1 MNLYAKVAKNT
12 IIQMLGKLISTLL
25 GLLAIAMITRYLSPS
40 GFGEYTTITTF
51 LAFFAVIADLGLT
64 LITAQMLSD
73 TNYKES
79 EALNN
84 LFGLRLISAIF
95 FISLAP
101 FIVIFFPY
109 TDAIKSGV
117 LICSAAFLFPALNQ
131 VIVGLFQKKLSM
143 ERDVIAEVASRLTL
157 IFVIFLSLR
166 FELGLRGILIATVA
180 SAAVNFLLHYILA
193 CHFITIKPEF
203 NWVIWKKIISKSW
216 PLAITIIL
224 NLIYLRAD
232 TLILSIFKSTTEVG
246 LYGAAYRVIDVLTTI
261 PFMFAG
267 IILPILTSAWL
278 QNNKEYFKNVLQKS
292 FDFMAI
298 LAIPLIFGSQLLAE
312 PVMRF
317 VAGSDFSKSGDILK
331 YLIIAVAAIFLG
343 TIFSHAVIA
352 LDKQRKL
359 IWFYVFTSIS
369 ALIAYFLLIP
379 KYSYYGAATVTI
391 YSEILIAIFSA
402 ACVYKYS
409 RFKPSLKTLFKSLAA
424 SVIMGVFIFLVPAY
438 YQSTLGGLLLIIL
451 ISIIIYFSGL
461 YLFGAIRAKDIETIL
476 KKDRGEHGTNYDPSS
491 NL

>member
-1 MNLYAKVAKNT
+1 MNLYAKVARNT
-12 IIQMLGKLISTLL
+12 LMQIAGKIISTIL

-64 LITAQMLSD
+64 LVTAQMLSD
-73 TNYKES
+73 SHNEES
-79 EALNN
+79 QVLNN
-84 LFGLRLISAIF
+84 LFGLRLVSAIF

-101 FIVIFFPY
+101 LIVIFFPY
-109 TDAIKSGV
+109 DTAIKSGI
-117 LICSAAFLFPALNQ
+117 LIAAAAFFFPALNQ
-131 VIVGLFQKKLSM
+131 VLIGLFQKKLSM
-143 ERDVIAEVASRLTL
+143 GRDVFSEVASRLTL
-157 IFVIFLSLR
+157 ILVIFLSLH
-166 FELGLRGILIATVA
+166 FKLGLNGILIATVA
-180 SAAVNFLLHYILA
+180 SAAVNFILHYFLA

-203 NWVIWKKIISKSW
+203 NWSIWKNIIHKSW

-232 TLILSIFKSTTEVG
+232 TLILSVFKSNAEVG

-278 QNNKEYFKNVLQKS
+278 ENNKDYFKNVLQKS

-298 LAIPLIFGSQLLAE
+298 LAIPLIVGSQLLGR
-312 PVMRF
+312 PVMEF
-317 VAGSDFSKSGDILK
+317 VAGSAFSESGNILK

-352 LDKQRKL
+352 LDKQKKL
-359 IWFYVFTSIS
+359 IWFYIFTSFS
-369 ALIAYFLLIP
+369 SLIAYFILIP
-379 KYSYYGAATVTI
+379 KYSYYGAAAVTI
-391 YSEILIAIFSA
+391 YSEVVIAIFSL

-409 RFKPSLKTLFKSLAA
+409 RFKPNLKNLAKSILAA
-424 SVIMGVFIFLVPAY
+424 VIMGVFIYIAPSH
-438 YQSTLGGLLLIIL
+438 YQDTLGGLILIIVL
-451 ISIIIYFSGL
+451 AMSIYFILL
-461 YLFGAIRAKDIETIL
+461 YLFGAICAKDIEMIF
-476 KKDRGEHGTNYDPSS
+476 KKDRGGHEISYDPSA